1 MGHQVAAT
9 AIIPCLFQFFQD
21 QQMASKARE
30 GLYLCERF
38 LERLSVKWP
47 HIRHKL
53 NILRQLH
60 SAAES
65 RPDGS
70 TITFDQGYFWDI
82 LVSPPSY
89 GASDG
94 SSPLVATPAAD
105 DPRSTLHVT
114 TKFVQPW
121 PDEQT
126 RLVSQ
131 VDPPFFSQPSA
142 SNDEQILLDDLFS
155 QL

>member
-1 MGHQVAAT
+1 MAAHT
-9 AIIPCLFQFFQD
+9 PQGEA
-21 QQMASKARE
+21 AS
-30 GLYLCERF
+30 ERG
-38 LERLSVKWP
+38 
-47 HIRHKL
+47 
-53 NILRQLH
+53 LH

-65 RPDGS
+65 RPDSS
-70 TITFDQGYFWDI
+70 TITFDPGYFWDI

-94 SSPLVATPAAD
+94 SSPFAAMSAAD

-131 VDPPFFSQPSA
+131 VDPPFFSQPSGT
-142 SNDEQILLDDLFS
+142 SDDQILLDDLFS
-155 QL
+155 QFQVQLARSLNGRNKLSTGRPV